1 MLYTKGKA
9 LLLEF
14 LSLPLRRKVLLVLI
28 AYIIAVVISL
38 IIQFLQL
45 YLLII
50 GVL

>member
-14 LSLPLRRKVLLVLI
+14 LSLPLRRKVVLLVT
-28 AYIIAVVISL
+28 AYILAVVISL
-38 IIQFLQL
+38 IIQFIML
-45 YLLII
+45 YMLII